1 MSADEKEATS
11 EKEETADKQQQGENE
26 TPELSEEGKKQ
37 VEQMQQAY
45 NDDRETAVLPGTD
58 GTITGVAINEWL
70 DDDGNPKFGQD
81 KKQEDGDT
89 QQDDAT
95 QKDDATHQDD
105 ADTQHDHATQQ
116 DDAD

>member
-11 EKEETADKQQQGENE
+11 EKEEAADKQQQGENE

-81 KKQEDGDT
+81 KKQEDGDA

-95 QKDDATHQDD
+95 HEDDATKQND
-105 ADTQHDHATQQ
+105 ADARQDAKQQ
-116 DDAD
+116 DAD

>member
-95 QKDDATHQDD
+95 HEDDATKQND
-105 ADTQHDHATQQ
+105 ADARQDAKQQ
-116 DDAD
+116 DAD

>member
-1 MSADEKEATS
+1 
-11 EKEETADKQQQGENE
+11 
-26 TPELSEEGKKQ
+26 
-37 VEQMQQAY
+37 MQQAY

-95 QKDDATHQDD
+95 HEDDATKQND
-105 ADTQHDHATQQ
+105 ADAQQ
-116 DDAD
+116 DAKQQDAD